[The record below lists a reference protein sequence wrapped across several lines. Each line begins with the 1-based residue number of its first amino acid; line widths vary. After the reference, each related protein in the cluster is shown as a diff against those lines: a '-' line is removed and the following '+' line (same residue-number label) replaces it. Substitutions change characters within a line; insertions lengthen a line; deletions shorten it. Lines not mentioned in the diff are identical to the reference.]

1 MDVHVGELNSTVRA
15 TDSQALLSPAMLE
28 QITLAVL
35 VRVRSELDRER
46 RVELESRL
54 QPALPS
60 VRDLPWESR

>member
-1 MDVHVGELNSTVRA
+1 
-15 TDSQALLSPAMLE
+15 MLE

-35 VRVRSELDRER
+35 ARVRLELDRER